1 MTSILQYVRYAT
13 CTSCDKRTGDPGNR
27 EPAEI
32 FGAQVPVA
40 QRKKHPPAKTN
51 SETRMKYEPGSG
63 ALSRE
68 RRASPPKY
76 RAGTVSPL
84 TTATQGGLEPSRFAV
99 FRQSSGGEMH
109 GGR

>member
-1 MTSILQYVRYAT
+1 M
-13 CTSCDKRTGDPGNR
+13 G
-27 EPAEI
+27 PA
-32 FGAQVPVA
+32 FSARVPVA

-51 SETRMKYEPGSG
+51 GETRTGYEPGPG

-84 TTATQGGLEPSRFAV
+84 ITATLGRQRPGVCGLFVGLREHDREFVVHAGDDPRVLMIEVKSARNPKA
-99 FRQSSGGEMH
+99 SGP
-109 GGR
+109 